1 MPRLFLKIFL
11 WFWVTVILTGV
22 SLVLAFLFQPR
33 SVPSRW
39 HAGFTDTAMYFGTAA
54 SNAFDLGGRP
64 AAARYLHQL
73 LEDTHIH
80 ACLFDDDGRPLAGE
94 RCPEFASMVARVIH
108 GAPMSSDMHHGLA
121 RIAVRLRRPG
131 APRYIYASELLAGP
145 RAAFGINPGVV
156 LSRAVVALVV
166 SGLICYFLA
175 LYLTRPILR
184 LRSVAQRITAGDLS
198 VRARPEIELRSDEL
212 GSLAKDFNRMADRT
226 EHLISSQRQL
236 LYDVSH
242 ELRSPLTR
250 MSVALDLLR
259 GRIGD
264 DVAISRI
271 EIDLHRLNGLI
282 GRLLT
287 VAKLEAT
294 SAGPRTAR
302 VDLSNLVAS
311 IAADAD
317 FEAKE
322 RGSSVEVVQTVAL
335 TTLGDAS
342 LLRSAIENVV
352 RNAVRFAPPGTP
364 VEISLAA
371 RNNTEA
377 ILTVRDHGSGVPED
391 QVADIFKPFFRASG
405 EDSGDS
411 SGAGLG
417 LAITQRIVLLHGGQ
431 VRAAN
436 SPDGGLRVEITLPLA
451 PAAAAVI

>member
-11 WFWVTVILTGV
+11 WFWVTVIITGV

-39 HAGFTDTAMYFGTAA
+39 HAGFTGTATYFGTAA
-54 SNAFDLGGRP
+54 SNAFDQGGRP
-64 AAARYLHQL
+64 AAARYLHEM

-80 ACLFDDDGRPLAGE
+80 ACLFDHDGRPLAGE
-94 RCPEFASMVARVIH
+94 HCPEFAGMIGHVIR
-108 GAPMSSDMHHGLA
+108 GAPMNSDMRHGLA
-121 RIAVRLRRPG
+121 RIAVRIRRPG
-131 APRYIYASELLAGP
+131 ASPYIFASELLAGP
-145 RAAFGINPGVV
+145 RAAFGISPGVV
-156 LSRAVVALVV
+156 LLRAGVALVV

-175 LYLTRPILR
+175 LYLTTPILR

-198 VRARPEIELRSDEL
+198 VRARPEIEARSDEL
-212 GSLAKDFNRMADRT
+212 GSLAKDFNRMADRSQ
-226 EHLISSQRQL
+226 HLISSQRQL

-242 ELRSPLTR
+242 ELRSPLAR
-250 MSVALDLLR
+250 MNVALDLLHN
-259 GRIGD
+259 RIGD
-264 DVAISRI
+264 DAAISRI
-271 EIDLHRLNGLI
+271 EIDLHRLNDLI

-294 SAGPRTAR
+294 STLPQAAR
-302 VDLSNLVAS
+302 IDLSGLVANV
-311 IAADAD
+311 AGDAD

-322 RGSSVEVVQTVAL
+322 RGTRVEVLPSPAL

-352 RNAVRFAPPGTP
+352 RNAVRFAPAGTAI
-364 VEISLAA
+364 EITLAT
-371 RNNTEA
+371 RNNAEA
-377 ILTVRDHGSGVPED
+377 ILTVRDHGPGVLEE
-391 QVADIFKPFFRASG
+391 QVADIFKPFYRASDVG
-405 EDSGDS
+405 NGDS

-436 SPDGGLRVEITLPLA
+436 NPDGGLQVEITLPLA
-451 PAAAAVI
+451 PAAPVVI